1 MPKFKYEGKTTTGS
15 TIEGTIE
22 AKNAEEVTSLLRRQR
37 IVVTKVKKKPRAM
50 DITIG
55 TGVKNVEISR
65 FTRQFAVMIEAGL
78 PLVQCLDILAE
89 QTTNKIF
96 GQIIGKVRDTVS
108 SGSTLAAAMG
118 KHKKIFNDL
127 YVNMIEAGEIGGAL
141 ETILR
146 RLADYREKSD
156 KLARKVKGALVYP
169 VMVTSVSIILTWVML
184 TFIIPVFAGMFE
196 GLGAELPGPTVFV
209 LGVSSFMQSNII
221 PMVLSVIGII
231 VLYVILNKKKKTR
244 YYIDAA
250 KLRMPVLGN
259 LVRKNAVSRFCR
271 TLGTLLQSGVNL
283 IDALNIT
290 AKTAGNLVLTKA
302 IHKAMI
308 AISEGDTITNPL
320 SETNV
325 FPPMV
330 IQMIGVGEKTGN
342 MDEMLSKIADFY
354 DDEVDA
360 AVAALTSLIEPV
372 VIVVMGTVI
381 GGLLIS
387 MYLPMFDI
395 IGKIQA

>member
-1 MPKFKYEGKTTTGS
+1 MPKFRYEGRTTTGS

-22 AKNAEEVTSLLRRQR
+22 ARNAEEVTALLRRQR
-37 IVVTKVKKKPRAM
+37 IIVTKVKKKPKAM
-50 DITIG
+50 EITIG

-96 GQIIGKVRDTVS
+96 ASTIAKIRDTVS
-108 SGSTLAAAMG
+108 SGSTLASAMG

-156 KLARKVKGALVYP
+156 RLARKVKGALVYP
-169 VMVTSVSIILTWVML
+169 IMVSTVSIVLTWVML

-209 LGVSSFMQSNII
+209 LAVSAFLQSNII
-221 PMVLSVIGII
+221 TMLIGIVGII
-231 VLYVILNKKKKTR
+231 VLYIFLNKKKTTR
-244 YYIDAA
+244 YYLDAA
-250 KLRMPVLGN
+250 KLRFPVLGN
-259 LVRKNAVSRFCR
+259 LIRKNAVSRFCR

-290 AKTAGNLVLTKA
+290 AKTAGNMVLTQS

-308 AISEGDTITNPL
+308 AISEGDTITSPL
-320 SETNV
+320 SETRV

-342 MDEMLSKIADFY
+342 MDEMLAKIADFY
-354 DDEVDA
+354 DEEVDA
-360 AVAALTSLIEPV
+360 AVAALTSMIEPI
-372 VIVVMGTVI
+372 VIVVMGSVI

-395 IGKIQA
+395 IGKISA